1 MYTSFADMMKAHNA
15 AATTEETVKEETPV
29 QQPVLENL
37 SIVDEQGRQCC
48 PNCRQP
54 FLGLGPTCYYC

>member
-1 MYTSFADMMKAHNA
+1 MYTSFADLLKAHKA
-15 AATTEETVKEETPV
+15 AVTAEAPANPA
-29 QQPVLENL
+29 QPLAVVIENL
-37 SIVDEQGRQCC
+37 SVTDENGRQCC